1 METSEIGRVVAVHG
15 FHLKVEL
22 NSAQKSPVRAG
33 LDGTETQLKINA
45 YVTCDI
51 GAGEVVLGIITDLD
65 SHEGFEPGEDDLSLH
80 LVRARR
86 IATVQ
91 LLGTVRFTANS
102 DPAVYRFDPGVNVLP
117 TLETAVHPAKR
128 RVLEAVLTE
137 TPKRNEPCEPT
148 GEEFDGRLQLGKST
162 AVARA
167 VFGSYNDLFSRPLA
181 VVGNTGSGKSCTIA
195 HLLQEAIR
203 VQEALDGKS
212 TARPRFFVL
221 DINGEYA
228 RAFGNGH
235 PATREPNKLYVNGKE
250 WGIPLWLMT
259 AHEACVWV
267 NAAEQTQQP
276 ALVNLWAIAK
286 NSCGPNAKSLSDMR
300 SAIDGLTQIMAI
312 LGSPTDRKKGQTIKS
327 TWAAVKAY
335 APELSGQPVEDIEAV
350 LAAVNT
356 EWACDRS
363 FADAEPRLKAA
374 VATLQVQLEE
384 KLDEGPILLEQTAD
398 KPIFFPITKLDN
410 PVHLEAAAE
419 LSPGDRAMRQFLLG
433 LQLRIRN
440 RRNDKRWQSFY
451 NYERL
456 DIKTAEKWF
465 NGLGIGGEASSE
477 IVVIDLSML
486 AHEVMPYAC
495 GVIGRMLLELRE
507 YVPADKRFFEPWV
520 VVLEE
525 AHNYVRPRRE
535 DEARGVAVSR
545 ETFERI
551 AKEGRKFGLSVIV
564 ASQRPSEISQT
575 ILSQCA
581 NFLLHRL
588 QNPDDIEHFRKIVP
602 SQSRRLLD
610 QITILAAGEAIAVG
624 SAFHIPSRV
633 MVQKANPT
641 PSSES
646 STPFTAWRGDSEKHF
661 DLNEAL
667 EQWGVLSALE
677 DTSEAGTDHE

>member
-51 GAGEVVLGIITDLD
+51 GAGEAAMGVITDLD

-102 DPAVYRFDPGVNVLP
+102 DPPVYRFDPGVNVLP

-148 GEEFDGRLQLGKST
+148 EEEFDGRLQLGTST

-195 HLLQEAIR
+195 HLLQAAIR
-203 VQEALDGKS
+203 VQNPEGNNS
-212 TARPRFFVL
+212 ARPRFFVL

-228 RAFGNGH
+228 RAFGKGQP
-235 PATREPNKLYVNGKE
+235 PAREPNKIYVNGQE

-259 AHEACVWV
+259 AHEACVWL

-286 NSCGPNAKSLSDMR
+286 NAGGPDAKFFSNVR
-300 SAIDGLTQIMAI
+300 SALDGLTQILTI
-312 LGSPTDRKKGQTIKS
+312 LGSSTERKKGQTIKA
-327 TWAAVKAY
+327 TWAAVMAY
-335 APELSGQPVEDIEAV
+335 APGLSGQPVDDVEAV
-350 LAAVNT
+350 LTAVNT
-356 EWACDRS
+356 EWACDRT
-363 FADAEPRLKAA
+363 FGKEEPRLKAA
-374 VATLQVQLEE
+374 VAVLQDLMEGQLG
-384 KLDEGPILLEQTAD
+384 DAPILLEQTAD
-398 KPIFFPITKLDN
+398 KPIFFPIAKLDN

-451 NYERL
+451 NYEKL
-456 DIKTAEKWF
+456 DIKTAAQWF
-465 NGLGIGGEASSE
+465 NGLGIGGVTSSE

-535 DEARGVAVSR
+535 DEARGVSVSR

-633 MVQKANPT
+633 MVQRADPT

-646 STPFTAWRGDSEKHF
+646 STPFTAWRGDSEKLF
-661 DLNEAL
+661 ELSEAL
-667 EQWGVLSALE
+667 QQWGVLSAQ
-677 DTSEAGTDHE
+677 DD

>member
-22 NSAQKSPVRAG
+22 NSGQKSPVRAG

-45 YVTCDI
+45 YITCDI
-51 GAGEVVLGIITDLD
+51 GAGEVALGIITDLD

-91 LLGTVRFTANS
+91 LLGTVRFAANS

-117 TLETAVHPAKR
+117 TLETSVHPAKR

-137 TPKRNEPCEPT
+137 TPKRNEPCERT
-148 GEEFDGRLQLGKST
+148 EEEFDGRLLLGNST
-162 AVARA
+162 AVARS

-195 HLLQEAIR
+195 HLLQAAIR
-203 VQEALDGKS
+203 VQNPTEGKS
-212 TARPRFFVL
+212 AARPRFFVL

-228 RAFGNGH
+228 RAFGKSQ
-235 PATREPNKLYVNGKE
+235 PKAREPNKLYINGQE

-259 AHEACVWV
+259 AHEACVWL
-267 NAAEQTQQP
+267 NASEQTQQP

-286 NSCGPNAKSLSDMR
+286 NAGGPDAKHFANAR
-300 SAIDGLTQIMAI
+300 SALAGLIQILTI
-312 LGSPTDRKKGQTIKS
+312 LGSPTDRKKGQTIKA
-327 TWAAVKAY
+327 TWAAVMAFV
-335 APELSGQPVEDIEAV
+335 PELHGQQVNDIQEILTAV
-350 LAAVNT
+350 RG
-356 EWACDRS
+356 EWDCDRS
-363 FADAEPRLKAA
+363 FGKEEPRLMMA
-374 VATLQVQLEE
+374 VAVLQVQLESQ
-384 KLDEGPILLEQTAD
+384 LGDAPILLEQTAD
-398 KPIFFPITKLDN
+398 KPTFFPIAKLDN

-451 NYERL
+451 NYEQL
-456 DIKTAEKWF
+456 GIKTAEKWF
-465 NGLGIGGEASSE
+465 NGLGIGGETSSE

-633 MVQKANPT
+633 MVQKADPT

-646 STPFTAWRGDSEKHF
+646 STPFTAWRGDSEKLF
-661 DLNEAL
+661 ELSEAL
-667 EQWGVLSALE
+667 EQWGVLSAK
-677 DTSEAGTDHE
+677 DAGDSVP